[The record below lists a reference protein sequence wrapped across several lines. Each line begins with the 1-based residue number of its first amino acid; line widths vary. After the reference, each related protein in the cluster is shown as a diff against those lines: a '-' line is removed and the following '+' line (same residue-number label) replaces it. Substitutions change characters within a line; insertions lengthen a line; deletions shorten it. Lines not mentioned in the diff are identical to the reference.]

1 MVSVNEIVR
10 SLQCCMVHDRR
21 KQGGAGGRGP
31 TYSPEVGG
39 RAPLKICCCQLA
51 TDVWNIRSFFV
62 PAPPQDTE
70 TEVGKLKKITLQLT
84 QRIRKCQIA
93 SQSSQTQR
101 LCVANDCK
109 ACFSL
114 SIVSNCDTNQ
124 FNDVTCNGNETLVHV
139 CNYGCTIPVSFA
151 GQ

>member
-1 MVSVNEIVR
+1 MAER
-10 SLQCCMVHDRR
+10 
-21 KQGGAGGRGP
+21 
-31 TYSPEVGG
+31 
-39 RAPLKICCCQLA
+39 
-51 TDVWNIRSFFV
+51 NIRSFFV
-62 PAPPQDTE
+62 PALLQDTA

-84 QRIRKCQIA
+84 QRIRKRQIA

-101 LCVANDCK
+101 LCVANACK

-139 CNYGCTIPVSFA
+139 CNYGCTIPVSHLLGNNFHKRSIHFPPDIFRYNSS
-151 GQ
+151 